1 MKNNFGIDTEAKFD
15 VDYFGNCKYT
25 KDCEE
30 EFFYDYPENMSE
42 LKKLKSTIS
51 GNAVWYLGDLAWHVR
66 GTLNELEQQFKD
78 EFKEKKT
85 TLLNDL
91 TKLKKEIIEILHNN
105 KQDDKKDLL
114 TEHRKKYKI
123 LCRELN
129 ELQSNFTGEALKLT
143 SAS

>member
-1 MKNNFGIDTEAKFD
+1 MYGIK
-15 VDYFGNCKYT
+15 
-25 KDCEE
+25 
-30 EFFYDYPENMSE
+30 
-42 LKKLKSTIS
+42 
-51 GNAVWYLGDLAWHVR
+51 
-66 GTLNELEQQFKD
+66 
-78 EFKEKKT
+78 FKEKKT
-85 TLLNDL
+85 TLHNDL

-129 ELQSNFTGEALKLT
+129 ELQSNFT